1 MNCLTNDNP
10 GGNITISI
18 GNAILNSNIKIE
30 KIGNPMKIA
39 KNWNLDA

>member
-1 MNCLTNDNP
+1 MNCLTNEKL

-30 KIGNPMKIA
+30 KIGNPTKTA
-39 KNWNLDA
+39 NNWNLDA